1 MMEAD
6 WQGACS
12 SCSGRLFMHTQ
23 DTAENQVG
31 KVGPKPKG
39 KGRTLSDNVKPT
51 HTHANKHTHPP
62 VDNSIN

>member
-39 KGRTLSDNVKPT
+39 KGRTCPNLHNNKP
-51 HTHANKHTHPP
+51 HKHKT
-62 VDNSIN
+62 